1 MGANDGHVLRHDPRK
16 HRSKPPATRD
26 HVLYDSLDR
35 KHPEKAETDGEKQ
48 HEGPHWGKENVL
60 HRLGGDFTT
69 W

>member
-1 MGANDGHVLRHDPRK
+1 M
-16 HRSKPPATRD
+16 
-26 HVLYDSLDR
+26 LYDSLDR